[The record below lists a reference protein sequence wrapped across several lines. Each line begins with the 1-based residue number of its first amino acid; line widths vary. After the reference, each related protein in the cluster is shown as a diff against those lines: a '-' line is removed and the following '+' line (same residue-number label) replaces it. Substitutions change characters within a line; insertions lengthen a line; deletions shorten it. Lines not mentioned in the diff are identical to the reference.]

1 MCEKERTLMYGI
13 KIIICA
19 DTIQM
24 QWIHTYFGA
33 KYLIVY
39 MVIMFYSTV
48 QVEKKL
54 TLLKL
59 EIVLSFSFFLGNLV
73 TVIVMLIGNSF
84 SKVN

>member
-1 MCEKERTLMYGI
+1 MCEKERTLRYGI

-19 DTIQM
+19 DAIQM

-48 QVEKKL
+48 QVEKK
-54 TLLKL
+54 TY
-59 EIVLSFSFFLGNLV
+59 I
-73 TVIVMLIGNSF
+73 T
-84 SKVN
+84 